1 MKKGL
6 IMEGGAMRGMFTCGI
21 IDVFMEEGIEFDG
34 AVGVSA
40 GATFGCNLK
49 SKQQGRALR
58 YNVKYSRDPRY
69 GTFRSW
75 LKTGD
80 MYEGKFCYETLPF
93 KLDPFDIKAFE
104 NNPMA
109 FYCVATDAIT
119 GKPVYHKCKT
129 GTGEDMRWIRASASI
144 PLASKMV
151 KIGNG
156 YFCDGGAADSI
167 PLRFFEEKGYEKNV
181 VILTRDRGFR
191 KQPDNLAPLYPV
203 LLAKYPGAAKSLA
216 TRTEMYNKERR
227 YVEKREKQGK
237 AFVIYPSAPIDIPR
251 TEHDPHELKRIYY
264 MGRDVAHAKLDEL
277 KEFLEG

>member
-58 YNVKYSRDPRY
+58 YNIKYSRDPRY

-93 KLDPFDIKAFE
+93 KLDPFDIKA
-104 NNPMA
+104 
-109 FYCVATDAIT
+109 
-119 GKPVYHKCKT
+119 
-129 GTGEDMRWIRASASI
+129 
-144 PLASKMV
+144 
-151 KIGNG
+151 
-156 YFCDGGAADSI
+156 
-167 PLRFFEEKGYEKNV
+167 
-181 VILTRDRGFR
+181 LT
-191 KQPDNLAPLYPV
+191 Y
-203 LLAKYPGAAKSLA
+203 S
-216 TRTEMYNKERR
+216 TESVQS
-227 YVEKREKQGK
+227 VE
-237 AFVIYPSAPIDIPR
+237 
-251 TEHDPHELKRIYY
+251 
-264 MGRDVAHAKLDEL
+264 
-277 KEFLEG
+277 